1 MCKVGRMR
9 NLILIVAALLGGCG
23 DNSRSCGVGTRVE
36 DGYCVPAGCGVGT
49 VSDEETGECVPDGTV
64 VCSDGTRFDPVTSR
78 CEIDPAACQNG
89 TVLVDGACADPAAG
103 MLADLNEGPE
113 PNAMNVIEA
122 GDSRAGNIVLGAK
135 PFVVHGTLVPH
146 AGDAPDVDTYV
157 VTVTAPTLLHV
168 SADGIGVN
176 AGFVVTSANVPDW
189 QRFAINLSGDTS
201 QRDVFLPQMGT
212 YKFSIGATSTMFE
225 YADSGTAGTTTGAG
239 EYYATFSPR
248 ALPTPTALTTSASG
262 MLENGALAFYRA
274 TVAAGA
280 HPITV
285 TMPSA
290 FAVASVVVT
299 PASYFAFDDEDTMPA
314 RVTANGVGEALIVI
328 DHVYVLSPSEI
339 AYTVS
344 IQ

>member
-1 MCKVGRMR
+1 MR
-9 NLILIVAALLGGCG
+9 NLILIVAVIAGGCG

-49 VSDEETGECVPDGTV
+49 VSDEETGECVPDGSV
-64 VCSDGTRFDPVTSR
+64 VCSDGTRFNPLTLR
-78 CEIDPAACQNG
+78 CEVDPSACQNG
-89 TVLVDGACADPAAG
+89 TVLVDGKCVDPAAG
-103 MLADLNEGPE
+103 TLADLNEGPE
-113 PNAMNVIEA
+113 PNSMNVIEA
-122 GDSRAGNIVLGAK
+122 GDSRAGNIVLGAQ

-157 VTVTAPTLLHV
+157 LAITAPTLVHV
-168 SADGIGVN
+168 SADGLGVN
-176 AGFVVTSANVPDW
+176 AGVIVTSDDVAGW
-189 QRFAINLSGDTS
+189 QRFAINLAGDTS
-201 QRDVFLPQMGT
+201 QRDVFLPKMGT
-212 YKFSIGATSTMFE
+212 YKFSIAETSTVFE
-225 YADSGTAGTTTGAG
+225 YADSGTAGTTTTSG

-248 ALPTPTALTTSASG
+248 ALPPPTPLTASASG
-262 MLENGALAFYRA
+262 MLESGALVFYQA

-299 PASYFAFDDEDTMPA
+299 AASYFAFDDEDTMPA
-314 RVTANGVGEALIVI
+314 RVTANGVGEALIVV
-328 DHVYVLSPSEI
+328 DHVYALSPSAI

>member
-1 MCKVGRMR
+1 MR
-9 NLILIVAALLGGCG
+9 NLILIVTGLALLGGCG

-49 VSDEETGECVPDGTV
+49 ISDEETGECVPDGTV
-64 VCSDGTRFDPVTSR
+64 VCSNGTRFDPVTSR
-78 CEIDPAACQNG
+78 CEIDPTACQNG
-89 TVLVDGACADPAAG
+89 TVLVDGACVDPAAG
-103 MLADLNEGPE
+103 TLADLNEGPE
-113 PNAMNVIEA
+113 PNSMNVIEV
-122 GDSRAGNIVLGAK
+122 GDSRAGNIVVGNK

-157 VTVTAPTLLHV
+157 LTITAPTLLHV
-168 SADGIGVN
+168 SADGLGVN
-176 AGFVVTSANVPDW
+176 AGFVVTSADVAGW

-201 QRDVFLPQMGT
+201 ERDVFLPQMGT
-212 YKFSIGATSTMFE
+212 YKFSIAETSTVFE
-225 YADSGTAGTTTGAG
+225 YADSGTAGTTTDSGD
-239 EYYATFSPR
+239 YYATFSPR
-248 ALPTPTALTTSASG
+248 TLPTPTALTASASG
-262 MLENGALAFYRA
+262 MLESGTLAFYGA

-299 PASYFAFDDEDTMPA
+299 AASYFAFDDEDTMPA
-314 RVTANGVGEALIVI
+314 RVTASGVGEALIVV
-328 DHVYVLSPSEI
+328 DHVYALSPSEI